1 MHRIDLDY
9 AHVAMAFTPAAHHT
23 GDTMNTTPER
33 LSITLSLDE
42 IEYALDAI
50 ADARA
55 AVDTLAT
62 HLHQR
67 HVAAAIPSSIGTL
80 RACLTLLRVQLQS
93 TVETEV
99 AAAT

>member
-23 GDTMNTTPER
+23 GGAMNTMPDP

-42 IEYALDAI
+42 IEHALDAI

-67 HVAAAIPSSIGTL
+67 SVPTSIPSSIGRL

-93 TVETEV
+93 TVETE
-99 AAAT
+99 AAVS

>member
-1 MHRIDLDY
+1 MHTLRWRTHRRRITLM
-9 AHVAMAFTPAAHHT
+9 H
-23 GDTMNTTPER
+23 MNTTPER

-67 HVAAAIPSSIGTL
+67 SVPTSVPSSIGRL

-93 TVETEV
+93 TVETEA

>member
-1 MHRIDLDY
+1 MH
-9 AHVAMAFTPAAHHT
+9 
-23 GDTMNTTPER
+23 MNTTPER

-67 HVAAAIPSSIGTL
+67 SAPTSVPSSIGRL

>member
-9 AHVAMAFTPAAHHT
+9 AHAAMAFTPAAHHT
-23 GDTMNTTPER
+23 GGVMNTMPDT

-42 IEYALDAI
+42 IEHALDAI

-67 HVAAAIPSSIGTL
+67 SVPTSIPSSIGTL

-93 TVETEV
+93 TVETE